1 MKKEYE
7 IILTRINNQIK
18 EMEEKLVKLKKEYQE
33 KCEEYNDIYST
44 RCIIVE
50 EWRDINNEIDELRKK
65 LLLKEYKKHELFSY
79 MIYGT
84 GIAAALGIIEGSAI
98 IGSAVPA
105 DAAFITLM
113 SSVGIGL
120 SSQAIGEF
128 KNNGKSK
135 KVNREVSD
143 NKEMIELNKKKDDKE
158 KELEEINEKVDR
170 ISKEKE
176 STYLEQ
182 NNCINNLNLMELFK
196 LELIYLVNSGNTNS
210 IEESKEKKL
219 YEKPMMRIRKK
230 ED

>member
-50 EWRDINNEIDELRKK
+50 EWRDINNEIAELRKK

-79 MIYGT
+79 MVYAA
-84 GIAAALGIIEGSAI
+84 GIAASLGLIEGSVI
-98 IGSAVPA
+98 IGSAVPV

-113 SSVGIGL
+113 SSIGVGL

-128 KNNGKSK
+128 KNNGKNK
-135 KVNREVSD
+135 KVNREISE
-143 NKEMIELNKKKDDKE
+143 NNEMIDLNKKKDDKE
-158 KELEEINEKVDR
+158 KELEELSEKLEIVR
-170 ISKEKE
+170 REMKSTSLAQNSCEKE
-176 STYLEQ
+176 
-182 NNCINNLNLMELFK
+182 LNLMELFK
-196 LELIYLVNSGNTNS
+196 LELIYLVNSSNTNYM
-210 IEESKEKKL
+210 EESKEKKE
-219 YEKPMMRIRKK
+219 YYKPMMRIRKK

>member
-7 IILTRINNQIK
+7 VLLNRINNQIK

-33 KCEEYNDIYST
+33 KNKEFIEFHNNKY
-44 RCIIVE
+44 IIE
-50 EWRDINNEIDELRKK
+50 QELGEINNQIDNLKKK
-65 LLLKEYKKHELFSY
+65 LLLKEFKKHELFSY

-98 IGSAVPA
+98 IGSTVPV

-113 SSVGIGL
+113 TSICIGL

-176 STYLEQ
+176 STYLTQSDCE
-182 NNCINNLNLMELFK
+182 NNLNLMELFK
-196 LELIYLVNSGNTNS
+196 LELIYLVNSKNANS
-210 IEESKEKKL
+210 IEESIEKKE
-219 YEKPMMRIRKK
+219 YYKPMMRIRKK